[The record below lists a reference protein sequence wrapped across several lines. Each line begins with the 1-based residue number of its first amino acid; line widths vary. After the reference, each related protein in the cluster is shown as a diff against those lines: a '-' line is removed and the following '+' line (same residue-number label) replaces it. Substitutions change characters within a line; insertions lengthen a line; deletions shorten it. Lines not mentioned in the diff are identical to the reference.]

1 MLKNRRQKLKP
12 FFEKY
17 NMDLLLVEHPQ
28 NLRYLSGFSGSEGTL
43 LLTQEEGW
51 FISDSRYTLQAAKEV
66 EGLTVIEQAERHEGL
81 QVLVN
86 QLSAS
91 NLGFEAAHTT
101 VSAHQRLAAKLT
113 SVKLV
118 AIGAELDE
126 IRTGKDSKE
135 IEQLS
140 KVASIASESMEAVLS
155 MIRPGLTEAT
165 LALELE
171 FEMRRRGADGRAFD
185 FIVAS
190 GIRGAMPHGR
200 ASDKE
205 IEYGDL
211 VTIDFGAVLNGY
223 NSDETVTLAVGA
235 ISKKQQ
241 QIFDT
246 VLNAHDMAIAAI
258 KPGVSCKKIDA
269 IARDYIS
276 EHGFGDYFGHGLGHG
291 VGLDIHEKP
300 VISPR
305 SEAIAEE
312 GMVFTIEPG
321 IYIPGFGGVR
331 IEDTVAVTSTGCSLL
346 TNFSKQLRIL

>member
-17 NMDLLLVEHPQ
+17 NLDLLLIEHPL
-28 NLRYLSGFSGSEGTL
+28 NLRYLSGFSGSEGIL
-43 LLTQEEGW
+43 LLTPESGW
-51 FISDSRYTLQAAKEV
+51 FISDSRYTLQAGKEV
-66 EGLTVIEQAERHEGL
+66 EGLTVIERTQHHEGL
-81 QVLVN
+81 QALVN
-86 QLSAS
+86 QSSAS
-91 NLGFEAAHTT
+91 NIGFEATHTT
-101 VSAHQRLAAKLT
+101 VAAHQSLAARLP

-126 IRTGKDSKE
+126 IRTHKDKKE
-135 IEQLS
+135 LRQLAEI
-140 KVASIASESMEAVLS
+140 ASLASESLETVLPLIHQGQKES
-155 MIRPGLTEAT
+155 T

-190 GIRGAMPHGR
+190 GVRGAMPHGR
-200 ASDKE
+200 ASSKT
-205 IEYGDL
+205 IEAGEF

-235 ISKKQQ
+235 VSKRHQ
-241 QIFDT
+241 QIFDA
-246 VLNAHDMAIAAI
+246 VLKAHDMAISAI
-258 KPGVSCKKIDA
+258 KPGVSCKAIDA
-269 IARDYIS
+269 IARNHIG
-276 EHGFGDYFGHGLGHG
+276 EQGFGDYFGHGLGHG
-291 VGLDIHEKP
+291 VGLDVHEKP
-300 VISPR
+300 LISPR
-305 SEAIAEE
+305 SEAVAEE

-346 TNFSKQLRIL
+346 TKFSKELRVL